1 MAQKEKNYQ
10 ALRDLET
17 FPPDLDVLT
26 NSNNN
31 NLRQP
36 SEEFNSDPRFVDP
49 DPQGPQDLP
58 NLTPHLEPPF
68 LAQDNFHL
76 EIP

>member
-1 MAQKEKNYQ
+1 MAQKEKNCP

-17 FPPDLDVLT
+17 FPPDLDVLS

-36 SEEFNSDPRFVDP
+36 SEEFNSDPRFVDT